1 MIVKKLYTIGD
12 SWTYGWGLSGPNKYK
27 VDKKDA
33 WPTLLSQEFNCELIN
48 AAWGGGSNDWM
59 FRKTIEWVCSQDNL
73 DEVIVIVG
81 WVEPNRRES
90 STTEKL
96 DLNTDYK
103 GAILEII
110 PNDEPGFISPHDEQI
125 QYKYHN
131 DELAHY
137 KSICYMVALQEFL
150 KSKNIKYLFFQPW
163 YDLLGIVDAPKNFF
177 SFPVENIKNIIEKI
191 DQKYCIGP
199 VSGFRS
205 SKEWMRFIHHRE
217 GTIFGNIYE
226 ALIGN
231 VGKWRGDH
239 PMEEHHK
246 IMCEVIKEKLL
257 EIYNV

>member
-12 SWTYGWGLSGPNKYK
+12 SWTYGWGLPGPNKYK

-48 AAWGGGSNDWM
+48 EAWGGAPNDWM
-59 FRKTIEWVCSQDNL
+59 FRKTVEWVCKQDNL
-73 DEVIVIVG
+73 DNVIVIVG
-81 WVEPNRRES
+81 WVEPNRREEAS
-90 STTEKL
+90 GGDISLIT
-96 DLNTDYK
+96 N
-103 GAILEII
+103 
-110 PNDEPGFISPHDEQI
+110 FISPHDTK
-125 QYKYHN
+125 QYKPFFEHHN

-137 KSICYMVALQEFL
+137 KSICYMVTLQEFL

-163 YDLLGIVDAPKNFF
+163 YDLLGIVDAPKYFF

-205 SKEWMRFIHHRE
+205 SKEWMRFIHHCE
-217 GTIFGNIYE
+217 GTAFGNNYE

>member
-1 MIVKKLYTIGD
+1 MNLFTIGD
-12 SWTYGWGLSGPNKYK
+12 SWTYGYGLENRETECYPY
-27 VDKKDA
+27 
-33 WPTLLSQEFNCELIN
+33 LLSHELGCDFVN
-48 AAWGGGSNDWM
+48 DARPGASNDWM

-90 STTEKL
+90 SITEKL

-110 PNDEPGFISPHDEQI
+110 PDDEPGFISPHDAQI
-125 QYKYHN
+125 EYKYHN

-150 KSKNIKYLFFQPW
+150 KLANVKYLFFQPW

-177 SFPVENIKNIIEKI
+177 SFPVENIKNIIKKI

-199 VSGFRS
+199 VNGFKS

-226 ALIGN
+226 ALTGV
-231 VGKWRGDH
+231 VGKWREDH
-239 PMEEHHK
+239 PMQEHHK
-246 IMCEVIKEKLL
+246 IMCEIIAKKLV

>member
-12 SWTYGWGLSGPNKYK
+12 SWTYGWALPGPHIPGRNKEH
-27 VDKKDA
+27 A

-48 AAWGGGSNDWM
+48 EAWGGAPNEWM

-73 DEVIVIVG
+73 DDVIVIVG
-81 WVEPNRRES
+81 WVEPNRREEAS
-90 STTEKL
+90 GGDISLIT
-96 DLNTDYK
+96 N
-103 GAILEII
+103 
-110 PNDEPGFISPHDEQI
+110 FISPHDTK
-125 QYKYHN
+125 QYKPFLEYYN

-137 KSICYMVALQEFL
+137 KSICYVVALQEFL
-150 KSKNIKYLFFQPW
+150 KSKNIKYLFYQPW

>member
-12 SWTYGWGLSGPNKYK
+12 SWTYGWGLPGPHIPGRNKEH
-27 VDKKDA
+27 A

-48 AAWGGGSNDWM
+48 EAWGGAPNDWM
-59 FRKTIEWVCSQDNL
+59 FRKTVEWVCKQDNL
-73 DEVIVIVG
+73 DNVIVIVG
-81 WVEPNRRES
+81 WVEPSRREEAS
-90 STTEKL
+90 GGDISLIT
-96 DLNTDYK
+96 N
-103 GAILEII
+103 
-110 PNDEPGFISPHDEQI
+110 FISPHDTK
-125 QYKYHN
+125 QYKPFLEYHN

-137 KSICYMVALQEFL
+137 KSICYVVALQEFL
-150 KSKNIKYLFFQPW
+150 KSKNIKYLFYQPW

-217 GTIFGNIYE
+217 DTVFGNIYE
-226 ALIGN
+226 ALFGN
-231 VGKWRGDH
+231 VGKWRAAH
-239 PMEEHHK
+239 PTEEHHK